1 MRPFPYISEFFKHRN
16 CKLLNIFRTLW
27 NKQKK
32 PNDILDNNNDGSD
45 IIEDGLEDV
54 ETEITRLRWPHD
66 QRVSEVRKLLQSA
79 RPVIIG
85 VQQRPEV
92 SDHDFVEEQER
103 NLQSLCIRTMALP
116 VGRGAMAF
124 QCAAPLPTEP
134 VRRNLEN
141 FMKFLFW

>member
-1 MRPFPYISEFFKHRN
+1 M
-16 CKLLNIFRTLW
+16 
-27 NKQKK
+27 
-32 PNDILDNNNDGSD
+32 
-45 IIEDGLEDV
+45 
-54 ETEITRLRWPHD
+54 
-66 QRVSEVRKLLQSA
+66 LQSA

-134 VRRNLEN
+134 VSCFDGEKTHETNT
-141 FMKFLFW
+141 KSIKS

>member
-1 MRPFPYISEFFKHRN
+1 M
-16 CKLLNIFRTLW
+16 
-27 NKQKK
+27 
-32 PNDILDNNNDGSD
+32 
-45 IIEDGLEDV
+45 
-54 ETEITRLRWPHD
+54 
-66 QRVSEVRKLLQSA
+66 
-79 RPVIIG
+79 IIG

-134 VRRNLEN
+134 VSFKLITCCACNGHRKSTNP
-141 FMKFLFW
+141 FWEFF

>member
-1 MRPFPYISEFFKHRN
+1 MQYIFI
-16 CKLLNIFRTLW
+16 LLH
-27 NKQKK
+27 KYVYG
-32 PNDILDNNNDGSD
+32 IL
-45 IIEDGLEDV
+45 IVFVLFIH
-54 ETEITRLRWPHD
+54 RLRWPND
-66 QRVSEVRKLLQSA
+66 QRISEVRKLLQSA

-134 VRRNLEN
+134 VSCLH
-141 FMKFLFW
+141 

>member
-1 MRPFPYISEFFKHRN
+1 M
-16 CKLLNIFRTLW
+16 
-27 NKQKK
+27 
-32 PNDILDNNNDGSD
+32 
-45 IIEDGLEDV
+45 
-54 ETEITRLRWPHD
+54 
-66 QRVSEVRKLLQSA
+66 
-79 RPVIIG
+79 IIG

-134 VRRNLEN
+134 VRRTFQNL
-141 FMKFLFW
+141 MKFLFLTIRASASDAANSVGAFP